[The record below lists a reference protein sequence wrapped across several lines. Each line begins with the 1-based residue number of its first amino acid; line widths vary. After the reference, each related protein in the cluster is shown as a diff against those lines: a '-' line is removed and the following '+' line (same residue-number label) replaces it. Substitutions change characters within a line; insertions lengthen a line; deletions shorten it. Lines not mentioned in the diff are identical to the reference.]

1 MPSKRRIVIT
11 GLGLVTPVGTGV
23 EPVWEA
29 LIAGRTG
36 VGRITKF
43 EFAPDFPVQ
52 IAAEVKDF
60 KAEEWV
66 DPKEIRRNDTFIHY
80 ALACTKMALQ
90 DSGFAITPAN
100 AERVAVAVS
109 SGIGGLPWIEKTVR
123 EMSEKGHKRVSP
135 FFIPGVIINLAPG
148 QISIACGAKGPNVS
162 PVSACAT
169 ASHAI
174 GEACRMIHYG
184 DADAAIAGGVEAVV
198 CSIAIAGFASMRAVS
213 TRNDAPEKAS
223 RPWDAGRDGF
233 VLGEGGGILI
243 LETLEA
249 AQERGAKIY
258 AEIVGFG
265 MSGDAFHISA
275 PSEDGDGPVRCMRAA
290 LADAGIRPEEVDLL
304 NAHGTSTPAGDKIE
318 TLAVKKVFGDHAGNL
333 QIHST
338 KSMIGHLLG
347 AAGAV
352 ETAVAAMT
360 LQRGVVHPT
369 VNQEVPDPECA
380 GLNYTPNTAV
390 KREVRVAIKNSFG
403 FGGTNAS
410 LVLRKWEGR

>member
-29 LIAGRTG
+29 LLAGRSG
-36 VGRITKF
+36 VGKITRF
-43 EFAPDFPVQ
+43 EYPPDFPVH
-52 IAAEVKDF
+52 IAAEVKGF

-80 ALACTKMALQ
+80 ALACTRMALE

-109 SGIGGLPWIEKTVR
+109 SGIGGLPWIEKTVK
-123 EMSEKGHKRVSP
+123 EMTEKGHKKVSP

-148 QISIACGAKGPNVS
+148 QISIAYGAKGPNLSV
-162 PVSACAT
+162 VSACAT
-169 ASHAI
+169 ATHSI
-174 GEACRMIHYG
+174 GQACRMIAYG
-184 DADAAIAGGVEAVV
+184 DADAAIAGGMDAVV
-198 CSIAIAGFASMRAVS
+198 CPIAIAGFAAMRALS
-213 TRNDAPEKAS
+213 TRNDAPEQAS

-233 VLGEGGGILI
+233 VLGEGGGVFI

-249 AQERGAKIY
+249 AQARGAKIY
-258 AEIVGFG
+258 AEIAGFG

-290 LADAGIRPEEVDLL
+290 LADAGVAPGEVDYL
-304 NAHGTSTPAGDKIE
+304 NAHGTATPAGDRIE
-318 TLAVKKVFGDHAGNL
+318 TIAIKRVFGDHAPAI

-352 ETAVAAMT
+352 ETAVAALT
-360 LQRGVVHPT
+360 LQRGIVHPT
-369 VNQEVPDPECA
+369 INLDTPDPECD
-380 GLNYTPNTAV
+380 LNYTPNTAV
-390 KREVRVAIKNSFG
+390 TRDVRVGLKNSFG

-410 LVLRKWEGR
+410 LVLKKWEGR